1 MTATTGQRAGSE
13 DAASHVDGAS
23 DSHSSSRRTREVA
36 GPPAATGSP
45 RQQRM
50 AAHAHQNLVPS
61 LVAEFPDLR
70 GDLEDSDGVLPTVMG
85 AFALFT
91 QAAKGRGDLST
102 YERCLKLAD
111 RLFAQADAELAA
123 AIRGSYLEHLEFE
136 GSRGPAAWRLVPPR
150 LQGAWNQLAAENRR
164 LMALPQ
170 GRSRENPRT
179 EERKKRAPRRGRR

>member
-1 MTATTGQRAGSE
+1 MTAY
-13 DAASHVDGAS
+13 
-23 DSHSSSRRTREVA
+23 
-36 GPPAATGSP
+36 
-45 RQQRM
+45 
-50 AAHAHQNLVPS
+50 AHHDLVPA

-70 GDLEDSDGVLPTVMG
+70 SDLEDSEGVLQRELG
-85 AFALFT
+85 AFAAFT

-111 RLFAQADAELAA
+111 RLFAQADAELGA

-170 GRSRENPRT
+170 GRSRENPRRAV
-179 EERKKRAPRRGRR
+179 RKKRPPRRGRRR